1 MILVTGG
8 TGKTGRELVRLL
20 ESRGAEFR
28 VLARNPEKAKGFLG
42 GGVKVLEGD
51 LGRPDSMEPAMRG
64 VETLFLLSSP
74 DPGSPALQ
82 TNALAAAKRAGVK
95 RVVKMSAISA
105 SRDSASRFLRLH
117 GEMDDELA
125 SSGLTWT
132 RLRPHSFMQNTLMFV
147 PSILSDGA
155 FYTPPSGVM
164 PVVDV
169 RDIAAVACAVLL
181 EKGHE
186 GKTYTITGPESLS
199 YAQMAEKISTA
210 IGKQVRYVEVPTD
223 AARQAMLGAGWP
235 EWVVE
240 GLLELYTFYN
250 SGTAASVSKVT
261 EQIAGKK
268 PITFEE
274 FARDHAAAFAGSKPG

>member
-1 MILVTGG
+1 VGPSSASSPGIQ
-8 TGKTGRELVRLL
+8 
-20 ESRGAEFR
+20 
-28 VLARNPEKAKGFLG
+28 EKAKGLFG
-42 GGVKVLEGD
+42 SGVKVLEGD

-186 GKTYTITGPESLS
+186 GKDLHDHR
-199 YAQMAEKISTA
+199 
-210 IGKQVRYVEVPTD
+210 VRRAFRTRRWRRRSRPRSASRSGYVEVPTGC
-223 AARQAMLGAGWP
+223 R
-235 EWVVE
+235 
-240 GLLELYTFYN
+240 
-250 SGTAASVSKVT
+250 AASD
-261 EQIAGKK
+261 
-268 PITFEE
+268 
-274 FARDHAAAFAGSKPG
+274 ARSWLARVGRRGAPRALHVLQQRYRRRA